1 MTLKEAIAATFQT
14 LEAVVPNY
22 PKGDL
27 ETRAMRAWLMV
38 LEAERVTPEE
48 LEKAVVLYLRTGR
61 FMPTPSEVMA
71 LVSKANPCSLIT
83 DPVKTG
89 EHLGVPEIGSRE
101 RCEALGLP
109 YVELREDELPAL
121 PAEVREK
128 ALARLA
134 SLEKKALK
142 RMRPARE
149 RKELDE
155 TPDPEALARRSAMLS
170 ALGRETA

>member
-1 MTLKEAIAATFQT
+1 MTLKEAIAASFQT

-22 PKGDL
+22 PRGEL
-27 ETRAMRAWLMV
+27 ETRAMVAWLSV

-71 LVSKANPCSLIT
+71 CVCKANPCSLIL

-89 EHLGVPEIGSRE
+89 EHMGTDEIGSRE
-101 RCEALGLP
+101 RCEAKGLP
-109 YVELREDELPAL
+109 FVELREDGLPAL
-121 PAEVREK
+121 PAEVRES
-128 ALARLA
+128 ALARLE

-142 RMRPARE
+142 RVRPSRE
-149 RKELDE
+149 RSGFDAA
-155 TPDPEALARRSAMLS
+155 PDPEAQERARRMVESVR
-170 ALGRETA
+170 REG